1 MAKGKR
7 IREENVFHGIGFEIE
22 NTKTERDDGSIV
34 PWQLIHYYGC
44 SCVLAINEKEEV
56 LIEANFRYPYCKE
69 ILEIPAGE
77 KEEGETWLDAAKRE
91 LKEETGSV
99 GEEWSD
105 LGIIYPS
112 VGSSDEVRHLFLARK
127 LKKEKNHLDA
137 EERITCSFIPREQIL
152 KLIQNGQLPDA
163 KTQSAIF
170 NYLLKQGKNIA
181 TLQIQEKVNIKTQ
194 LL

>member
-22 NTKTERDDGSIV
+22 NTKTERDDGSVV

-91 LKEETGSV
+91 LKEETGYV

-112 VGSSDEVRHLFLARK
+112 VGSSDE
-127 LKKEKNHLDA
+127 
-137 EERITCSFIPREQIL
+137 
-152 KLIQNGQLPDA
+152 
-163 KTQSAIF
+163 
-170 NYLLKQGKNIA
+170 
-181 TLQIQEKVNIKTQ
+181 
-194 LL
+194 

>member
-22 NTKTERDDGSIV
+22 NTKTERDDGSVV

-91 LKEETGSV
+91 LKEETGYV

-105 LGIIYPS
+105 LGLIYPS

-127 LKKEKNHLDA
+127 LKKEETNLDA

-170 NYLLKQGKNIA
+170 NYLLKHR
-181 TLQIQEKVNIKTQ
+181 EKYRNVTNTREG
-194 LL
+194 

>member
-1 MAKGKR
+1 MSKGKR
-7 IREENVFHGIGFEIE
+7 IKEENIFHGIGFEIE
-22 NTKTERDDGSIV
+22 NTETERDDGSIV

-91 LKEETGSV
+91 LKEETGYV

-112 VGSSDEVRHLFLARK
+112 VGSSDEVRLLFLARK
-127 LKKEKNHLDA
+127 LKKEETHLDNV
-137 EERITCSFIPREQIL
+137 ERITCSFIPRGQIL

-170 NYLLKQGKNIA
+170 NYLLKHR
-181 TLQIQEKVNIKTQ
+181 EKYRNVTNTREG
-194 LL
+194 

>member
-22 NTKTERDDGSIV
+22 NTKTERDDGSVV

-91 LKEETGSV
+91 LKEETGYV

-105 LGIIYPS
+105 LGLIYPS

-127 LKKEKNHLDA
+127 LKKEETHLDA

-170 NYLLKQGKNIA
+170 NYLLKHR
-181 TLQIQEKVNIKTQ
+181 EKYRDVTNTREG
-194 LL
+194 

>member
-91 LKEETGSV
+91 LKEETGYV

-127 LKKEKNHLDA
+127 LKKEKTHLDA

-181 TLQIQEKVNIKTQ
+181 TLQIQEKGNIKTQ

>member
-1 MAKGKR
+1 MVKGKR
-7 IREENVFHGIGFEIE
+7 IREENVFHRIGFEIE
-22 NTKTERDDGSIV
+22 NTKTERDDGSVV

-91 LKEETGSV
+91 LKEETGYV

-105 LGIIYPS
+105 LGLIYPS

-127 LKKEKNHLDA
+127 LKKEETNLDA

-170 NYLLKQGKNIA
+170 NYLLKHR
-181 TLQIQEKVNIKTQ
+181 EKYRNVTNTREG
-194 LL
+194 